1 MDYTKDLIRKIL
13 NEQFANVRAGAGEDN
28 ITKDVKDILKSMG
41 ATTVEGRFE
50 ALANPKSDT
59 LKTQE
64 GFAAMMLLQYLSDI
78 KNNFNAS
85 SAGFIFEDFIAGIL
99 DGSKPDGNPA
109 VDVWDAKKDGYQV
122 KLYNDGNSSIKLSS
136 QYDPKNA
143 AQNVKY
149 FIVGVKNGQQITV
162 YLKTLEEYY
171 QESNLSRS
179 IRIRKYNVE
188 KEEWVKKVSNDKPN
202 KEDILKDIGHYPP
215 LPNEPG
221 NGKYPGLEGLKY
233 KYEVIES
240 DSGIK
245 VSDFEEGKEIGVL
258 NLDVKG
264 QISSIG
270 AEIYKNIVSMGDDL
284 RLLENKVKQIILNVD
299 DETNLNKFVGEAKN
313 LTDCVTDKII
323 DFKNSKV
330 NNKLCDVQYKKK
342 K

>member
-1 MDYTKDLIRKIL
+1 MEMKDLIRQLL
-13 NEQFANVRAGAGEDN
+13 NEQFANVRAGAGESN
-28 ITKDVKDILKSMG
+28 ITQEVKDILKSMG
-41 ATTVEGRFE
+41 ATTVEDKFK

-122 KLYNDGNSSIKLSS
+122 KLYNDGKSSIKLSS
-136 QYDPKNA
+136 QYDPGND

-149 FIVGVKNGQQITV
+149 FIVGVKKGDSIVV

-171 QESNLSRS
+171 QKANVSRS
-179 IRIRKYNVE
+179 IRIRRYDVGE
-188 KEEWVKKVSNDKPN
+188 KEGKIS
-202 KEDILKDIGHYPP
+202 KEIPRKEEIIKDIGHYPP
-215 LPNEPG
+215 ISGER
-221 NGKYPGLEGLKY
+221 GKGLFGGDY
-233 KYEVIES
+233 KYEVIEK

-245 VSDFEEGKEIGVL
+245 VSDFEKEIGTL

-270 AEIYKNIVSMGDDL
+270 EDIYKNIVSMGDDL

-313 LTDCVTDKII
+313 LTDCVTDKIV
-323 DFKNSKV
+323 DFKKGIVNKDTCKV
-330 NNKLCDVQYKKK
+330 DYKKK
-342 K
+342 NS